1 MKNLTSNTHLSMLMI
16 KLEVNFNF
24 AMNFKREDVIGIHL
38 HHTGKH
44 PKDFPSCVCK
54 RLYEPTQQVK
64 IYNNVVLRKTVK
76 HRYDQVVFLFHC
88 MLSTMY

>member
-24 AMNFKREDVIGIHL
+24 AMNFKRKDVIGIHL

-54 RLYEPTQQVK
+54 RLYKPTQQVK
-64 IYNNVVLRKTVK
+64 IYIDIVLRK
-76 HRYDQVVFLFHC
+76 L
-88 MLSTMY
+88 